1 MGTERT
7 ALGKATFI
15 ILNIG
20 FGAIALVCLVG
31 LLGTGLAPFEHYSA
45 SMKGLVMLLGL
56 IFFGIIAYVAFLYWN
71 AYRKNN
77 PQAINTVSTVIF
89 VIYLIFFIIF
99 ALSSDVVKTM
109 DLDAYLET
117 TQDFDLPGALTGMLT
132 SLIAIGIIMAEVKV
146 HKKGHISPTMRY
158 AWIPVL
164 VMMAYSFGSMIY
176 SGAFSQF
183 SHGMIAIF
191 AISLCMHVGI
201 VLISGWIVNQ
211 DKFYAVKSNTTE
223 SNQDV

>member
-7 ALGKATFI
+7 ALGKATLI

-20 FGAIALVCLVG
+20 FGAIAFVCLVG
-31 LLGTGLAPFEHYSA
+31 LVAMGFIPDDGYP
-45 SMKGLVMLLGL
+45 SMRGIMIFMGL
-56 IFFGIIAYVAFLYWN
+56 IIFGIIAYVAFLYWN

-99 ALSSDVVKTM
+99 ALSADVVKTM

-117 TQDFDLPGALTGMLT
+117 TQDFDLPGTLTGMLT

-183 SHGMIAIF
+183 SYVIITWG
-191 AISLCMHVGI
+191 ISLCMHAGI

-211 DKFYAVKSNTTE
+211 DKFYVVKSNTAE